1 MKTIDVAALQG
12 FRHINQS
19 TAVTA
24 AKVGSKG
31 VVVPMPAV
39 LAAKVG
45 GENRQSS
52 YRQFNRLCW
61 LDTLFMRVLL
71 LLSSSHVGRAGASEP

>member
-45 GENRQSS
+45 EENRVVTASS
-52 YRQFNRLCW
+52 IGF
-61 LDTLFMRVLL
+61 
-71 LLSSSHVGRAGASEP
+71 AG

>member
-24 AKVGSKG
+24 AKVGVIKG
-31 VVVPMPAV
+31 LPVVPVPAV

-45 GENRQSS
+45 GGKGGP
-52 YRQFNRLCW
+52 
-61 LDTLFMRVLL
+61 V
-71 LLSSSHVGRAGASEP
+71 

>member
-24 AKVGSKG
+24 AKVGFKG
-31 VVVPMPAV
+31 LPVVPVPAV

-45 GENRQSS
+45 GGKGGP
-52 YRQFNRLCW
+52 
-61 LDTLFMRVLL
+61 V
-71 LLSSSHVGRAGASEP
+71 

>member
-31 VVVPMPAV
+31 VVVPVPAV

-45 GENRQSS
+45 GGKGVPE
-52 YRQFNRLCW
+52 
-61 LDTLFMRVLL
+61 
-71 LLSSSHVGRAGASEP
+71 

>member
-24 AKVGSKG
+24 AKVGTKG
-31 VVVPMPAV
+31 AVVPMPAV

-45 GENRQSS
+45 VK
-52 YRQFNRLCW
+52 
-61 LDTLFMRVLL
+61 TPM
-71 LLSSSHVGRAGASEP
+71 

>member
-24 AKVGSKG
+24 AKVGTKG
-31 VVVPMPAV
+31 AKVGAKVPMPAV

-45 GENRQSS
+45 GGKGP
-52 YRQFNRLCW
+52 
-61 LDTLFMRVLL
+61 M
-71 LLSSSHVGRAGASEP
+71 